1 MTMRSAAG
9 RGDYDALRRKAARAA
24 SCWIFCSVVLAM
36 FFLLSA
42 ALLAGCASGVD
53 STSSVDASDG
63 STAEQATTSSESE
76 ADESG
81 MDFSYS
87 ARDLDAS
94 YDAQSA
100 TYIRLSDDSAEVQ
113 GLGAT
118 ATDGTVSVSA
128 AGTYVV
134 SGSIAD
140 GEIVVEA
147 GDEDK
152 VQIVLSNASVC
163 SQDGPAISILSAD
176 KCFVTL
182 EQDSTNALVDGS
194 AYTLEEGAD
203 EPNAALY
210 SKADLTLNGTGSLSI
225 EGNWQHAVCSKD
237 DLVITGGTYDVSAVE
252 DAFRGKDCVKIAD
265 GSFTVDAGGDGFV
278 STNDEDETRGF
289 VSIDGGTFEISAQDD
304 GIQAYTH
311 ARFAGGEFSIH
322 SGDDAVH
329 SDGSASIEG
338 GTYDISAVDDAFH
351 AETTLEVVDGTARVA
366 SCYEGLEAQCVY
378 LRGGTVHVTADDDA
392 VNAASPSADGSS
404 SEAAAP
410 SSEPAGEG
418 SPSAA
423 DPSSAPAADASA
435 GAPTGEADV
444 RGATPES
451 GMAEGGAG
459 MGDSSCVIEISGGYY
474 VLTSGGDT
482 LDSNGSISIT
492 GGTVLAQGA
501 PDTDDYVI
509 DYDIEATIDG
519 GTLVALGGREMAQN
533 LTSGTQAFG
542 MASVSG
548 SAGKTV
554 AIVDGEGSVL
564 GSFTAVYDFD
574 TVVAS
579 VSGMQDGETYGIV
592 TADSV
597 EGANEDGYADS
608 GVLSTADATE
618 LAVSTSAQSG
628 LGGLGAYGQA
638 AGPGMAGDVRL
649 NLPQIR

>member
-1 MTMRSAAG
+1 MHFGAG
-9 RGDYDALRRKAARAA
+9 RSEYAALRHRAA
-24 SCWIFCSVVLAM
+24 HAASRGLFCLAVLVT
-36 FFLLSA
+36 FFLSA
-42 ALLAGCASGVD
+42 AVLLAGCTSGAD
-53 STSSVDASDG
+53 STPSEDISDG
-63 STAEQATTSSESE
+63 SVAEQATTSSEPE

-87 ARDLDAS
+87 SRDLDAS
-94 YDAQSA
+94 YNAENA
-100 TYIRLSDDSAEVQ
+100 TYIRLSDDSVEVQ

-118 ATDGTVSVSA
+118 AVDGTVSVSA

-140 GEIVVEA
+140 GRIVVEA

-210 SKADLTLNGTGSLSI
+210 SKADLTLNGAGSLSI
-225 EGNWQHAVCSKD
+225 EGNWRHAVCSKD

-265 GSFTVDAGGDGFV
+265 GSFTVEAGGDGFV
-278 STNDEDETRGF
+278 STNEEDETRGF
-289 VSIDGGTFEISAQDD
+289 VSIDGGTFDISAQDD

-311 ARFAGGEFSIH
+311 ARLAGGEFSID

-329 SDGSASIEG
+329 SDGSASVAG
-338 GTYDISAVDDAFH
+338 GTYDITAVDDAFH
-351 AETTLEVVDGTARVA
+351 AETTLEVIDGTARVV

-392 VNAASPSADGSS
+392 VNAASPSADGLFSEAVASS
-404 SEAAAP
+404 SD
-410 SSEPAGEG
+410 PAGEG
-418 SPSAA
+418 SLSAA
-423 DPSSAPAADASA
+423 DPSSAPAAGASA
-435 GAPTGEADV
+435 GAPAGEADV

-451 GMAEGGAG
+451 GMAEGGVG

-482 LDSNGSISIT
+482 LDSNGSIAIA

-501 PDTDDYVI
+501 PNTDDYVL

-519 GTLVALGGREMAQN
+519 GTLIALGGREMAQN
-533 LTSGTQAFG
+533 LTSGSQAFG

-554 AIVDGEGSVL
+554 AIVDREGSVL

-592 TADSV
+592 AIDSL
-597 EGANEDGYADS
+597 EGANEDGYASS
-608 GVLSTADATE
+608 GTLSGIDAME
-618 LAVSTSAQSG
+618 LVVSTSAQSG
-628 LGGLGAYGQA
+628 LGGLGADGQA
-638 AGPGMAGDVRL
+638 AGPGMAGDVRQG
-649 NLPQIR
+649 PGAQPR

>member
-1 MTMRSAAG
+1 MMHFGASRSEYA
-9 RGDYDALRRKAARAA
+9 ALRHRAA
-24 SCWIFCSVVLAM
+24 HVASRGLFCLAVIVM
-36 FFLLSA
+36 FFLSA
-42 ALLAGCASGVD
+42 AVLLAGCTSGVD
-53 STSSVDASDG
+53 STSSEDSSDG
-63 STAEQATTSSESE
+63 SVAEQATTSSESE

-87 ARDLDAS
+87 SRDLDAS
-94 YDAQSA
+94 YNAENA
-100 TYIRLSDDSAEVQ
+100 TYIRLSDDSVEVQ

-118 ATDGTVSVSA
+118 AVDGTVSVSA

-140 GEIVVEA
+140 GRIVVEA

-163 SQDGPAISILSAD
+163 SQNGPAISILSAD

-265 GSFTVDAGGDGFV
+265 GSFTVEAGGDGFV

-289 VSIDGGTFEISAQDD
+289 VSIDGGTFDISAQDD

-311 ARFAGGEFSIH
+311 ARLAGGEFSID

-329 SDGSASIEG
+329 SDGSASVAGRHVRYRG
-338 GTYDISAVDDAFH
+338 GRRRFPCGDDARGDRRH
-351 AETTLEVVDGTARVA
+351 GARRFV
-366 SCYEGLEAQCVY
+366 
-378 LRGGTVHVTADDDA
+378 LRRA
-392 VNAASPSADGSS
+392 
-404 SEAAAP
+404 
-410 SSEPAGEG
+410 
-418 SPSAA
+418 
-423 DPSSAPAADASA
+423 
-435 GAPTGEADV
+435 
-444 RGATPES
+444 RGPVCLPPRRNRACNGRRRCGQRRFVFS
-451 GMAEGGAG
+451 RR
-459 MGDSSCVIEISGGYY
+459 VILRSGGFFFRPRWRR
-474 VLTSGGDT
+474 L
-482 LDSNGSISIT
+482 
-492 GGTVLAQGA
+492 
-501 PDTDDYVI
+501 PF
-509 DYDIEATIDG
+509 
-519 GTLVALGGREMAQN
+519 GGREMAQN
-533 LTSGTQAFG
+533 LTSGSQAFG

-548 SAGKTV
+548 STGKTV

-579 VSGMQDGETYGIV
+579 VSGMQDGEVYGIV
-592 TADSV
+592 AADSL
-597 EGANEDGYADS
+597 EGANEDGYASS
-608 GVLSTADATE
+608 GTLSAVDAME
-618 LAVSTSAQSG
+618 LVVSTSAQSG
-628 LGGLGAYGQA
+628 LGGLGADGQA
-638 AGPGMAGDVRL
+638 AGPGMAGDVRQGL
-649 NLPQIR
+649 GVQP